1 VHDRGGT
8 GSGEGEIH
16 GGTVLPG
23 ALAFAVVGD
32 EGASERVIDGEL
44 QGVVVVDLSTSLSG
58 AYTAKM
64 FADSGATVTRVEPS
78 GGDPQRRAQW
88 SGVPHESTA
97 PLFRYLRHGQRSV
110 IGAPGDAQ
118 VSALCDGAD
127 LVIVSGPA
135 PEVRPG
141 TVVLCITPY
150 GLDGPF
156 ADRPATEF
164 TLQAD
169 SGALAMR
176 GVREHPPI
184 QMGGRIVEWVGGA
197 YGAVAAL
204 AAVRRAVATGHG
216 EVIDLSLFEVASITA
231 TNYADLSFSLA
242 GRPVP
247 DPDVPPRSVEIP
259 SIEPTL
265 DGWVGFNTNTRDQW
279 ESFCVLIERPDLL
292 DPPEFAALGVRSAR
306 AAEWNAMVREFT
318 TKHTTADIV
327 ERAAALRIPVA
338 PVSDGKMLLELD
350 HPRQRG
356 VFLTDDEGGFRHP
369 RRPYLLDGAPGPRPL
384 PAPQPGSHDGAS
396 APQRAPRPAPT
407 APVRL
412 PLEGI
417 RVLDLTAWWA
427 GPSGAGVLASLGAD
441 VTHVESTRRIDGM
454 RTTGGMFFGT
464 KDQWWEY
471 SAFFLA
477 ANINKTDVTLDLDR
491 PEGRALALELA
502 AQADIVIENFTPRVI
517 EAFDLDWDVI
527 REVNPRAVMVRMPA
541 FGLDGPWRDRPGFA
555 QTMEQITGLA
565 WMTGHPED
573 QPRIQRGPCDPNGG
587 LHAAFGALI
596 GLAHRDRTGEGCLI
610 EAPMFEAAINV
621 AAEPVI
627 EWSANGL
634 LVEREGNR
642 SPYAAPQNLY
652 AARGTENWVA
662 VSCATDGQWRAVAT
676 LIGRADLADDPTL
689 ATLADRRRD
698 HDRLDAAIGTWVAEH
713 DADEA
718 VAMLLAAGVPAAAA
732 RDLRRSASHP
742 QNDWRGFCEM
752 VEHPVVGVHPTPTLP
767 FRFDSV
773 ERWVRMPAPTLGQD
787 NAEILGRRLGH
798 DDAELAA
805 LEEAGVIGQRPQG
818 V

>member
-1 VHDRGGT
+1 MGD
-8 GSGEGEIH
+8 
-16 GGTVLPG
+16 
-23 ALAFAVVGD
+23 AVVD
-32 EGASERVIDGEL
+32 ESVVDGEL
-44 QGVVVVDLSTSLSG
+44 NGIVVVDLSTSLSG

-64 FADSGATVTRVEPS
+64 FADSGAIVTRVEPT

-88 SGVPHESTA
+88 SGEPHAGTA

-110 IGAPGDAQ
+110 TGAIGDAH
-118 VSALCDGAD
+118 VEELCAAAD
-127 LVIVSGPA
+127 LVIVSGPPPA
-135 PEVRPG
+135 EWPG

-169 SGALAMR
+169 SGAIAIR
-176 GVREHPPI
+176 GVRELPPI

-204 AAVRRAVATGHG
+204 AAVQRARRTGHG
-216 EVIDLSLFEVASITA
+216 ETVDLSVFEVALITA
-231 TNYADLSFSLA
+231 TNYSDLSNSLA
-242 GRPVP
+242 GRPEP
-247 DPDVPPRSVEIP
+247 DPTVPPRSVEIP

-292 DPPEFAALGVRSAR
+292 DPPDFAALAVRSAR

-318 TKHTTADIV
+318 TKHTTAEIV

-338 PVSDGKMLLELD
+338 PVSDGRMLLELD
-350 HPRQRG
+350 HPRERG
-356 VFLTDDEGGFRHP
+356 VFLTDPDGGFRFP
-369 RRPYLLDGAPGPRPL
+369 RRPYLLDGAPGPVPRS
-384 PAPQPGSHDGAS
+384 APSLGAHDTAA
-396 APQRAPRPAPT
+396 APQRATRPAASGTP
-407 APVRL
+407 RL
-412 PLEGI
+412 PLDGI

-427 GPSGAGVLASLGAD
+427 GPSGAGVLATLGAD

-464 KDQWWEY
+464 KEQWWEY

-502 AQADIVIENFTPRVI
+502 AQADIIIENFTPRVI

-565 WMTGHPED
+565 WMTGHPSD

-587 LHAAFGALI
+587 LHAAFAALI
-596 GLAHRDRTGEGCLI
+596 GLAHRDRTGEGCLM
-610 EAPMFEAAINV
+610 EAPMFEAALNV

-627 EWSANGL
+627 EWSGNGL

-652 AARGTENWVA
+652 PCRGTENWLA
-662 VSCATDGQWRAVAT
+662 VSCATDEQWRALAHA
-676 LIGRADLADDPTL
+676 ISRADLADDPTL
-689 ATLADRRRD
+689 STLVDRRRE
-698 HDRLDAAIGTWVAEH
+698 HDRLDAAIAEWA
-713 DADEA
+713 ADRDLSEA
-718 VAMLLAAGVPAAAA
+718 VEQLVAAGVPAAVT
-732 RDLRRSASHP
+732 RDNRRSASHP
-742 QNDWRGFCEM
+742 QNDWRRFCEL

-767 FRFDSV
+767 FRFASVDS
-773 ERWVRMPAPTLGQD
+773 WVRMPAPTLGQD
-787 NAEILGRRLGH
+787 NAEILGVRLGH
-798 DDAELAA
+798 SEAELAA
-805 LEEAGVIGQRPQG
+805 LEDAGVIGQRPQG